1 MVFKG
6 DSGNNRIY
14 GVIAIF
20 IVIVIVLAIF
30 LSSNQLIEAY
40 IKDNILDAKWSED
53 INERESDTKLFGLEK
68 WVSYT
73 YKNSD
78 SKFPAYVTVTSI
90 KTLFMMNEDEL
101 RDQTLNTIKQASEQ
115 GIFLQ
120 EDTKVTGE
128 RVLSNDHKTTYITYE
143 GNNTLGDSIKIIG
156 ETWNCKASGTS
167 IICIGFAQ
175 LSNNSETNTAYWTK
189 IIKDKEGTFGHGY
202 FKGEDG
208 LIFNV
213 KCH

>member
-6 DSGNNRIY
+6 DSREYKIY

-20 IVIVIVLAIF
+20 IIVVIVLAIF
-30 LSSNQLIEAY
+30 FSSNQLTEAY
-40 IKDNILDAKWSED
+40 IVDNVLDANWSED
-53 INERESDTKLFGLEK
+53 INERESDSRLWGLEK
-68 WVSYT
+68 WGSYT
-73 YKNSD
+73 YKTSD
-78 SKFPAYVTVTSI
+78 SKFPAYVTITSI
-90 KTLFMMNEDEL
+90 KTLFMMNEDDL
-101 RDQTLNTIKQASEQ
+101 KDQTLNTINQASGH

-128 RVLSNDHKTTYITYE
+128 RMLSNEHKTIYIVYE
-143 GNNTLGDSIKIIG
+143 GNNTLGEIIKIIG
-156 ETWNCKASGTS
+156 ETWNCKESGTS

-175 LSNNSETNTAYWTK
+175 LTNNSETNTNYWTK
-189 IIKDKEGTFGHGY
+189 IIKDKEGTFGLGD